1 MRLLPLLRQIQT
13 LPRTRQERPIDQQV
27 VFQKAQ
33 ENAAEHPVDY
43 RLIECAVEENLKGV
57 SRPAEIESLSPL
69 GLHSVPLR
77 PGGVGRAQIR
87 VEPPSK
93 ALQVSEEFAG
103 VDHE

>member
-13 LPRTRQERPIDQQV
+13 LTRARQDGAINQQV

-33 ENAAEHPVDY
+33 EDAAEHPMHY
-43 RLIECAVEENLKGV
+43 RLVEGALEENLEGV
-57 SRPAEIESLSPL
+57 SRPAEIESLSPF
-69 GLHSVPLR
+69 GVHSVPLR
-77 PGGVGRAQIR
+77 SDGVGRAQIR